1 MSKVKVK
8 RHCTTSV
15 THFSQPTSSSC
26 KDTSRVIFDVM
37 TTPMGKQSLRSDSND
52 SSEQGQFDMGTVC
65 VVTKAVVSRG
75 SNVPQC
81 H

>member
-8 RHCTTSV
+8 RHCMTSV

-26 KDTSRVIFDVM
+26 KDTSRVMFDVM

-52 SSEQGQFDMGTVC
+52 SSEQG
-65 VVTKAVVSRG
+65 
-75 SNVPQC
+75 
-81 H
+81 